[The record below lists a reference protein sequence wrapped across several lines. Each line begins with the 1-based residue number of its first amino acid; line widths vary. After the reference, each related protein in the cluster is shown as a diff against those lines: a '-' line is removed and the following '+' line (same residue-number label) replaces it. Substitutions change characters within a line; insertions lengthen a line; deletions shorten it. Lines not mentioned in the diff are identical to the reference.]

1 MAFEPYPAIAGAALR
16 RTTTGALDQQ
26 SDRPLP
32 NAPRTTASIG
42 LRSMCGIAGIIG
54 NPGERTRAALR
65 KLSAALAHRGP
76 DGDGYW
82 ESSPDGCGRVVML
95 AHRRLSILDV
105 SSAGAQ
111 PMVDAVTGDVVVFNG
126 EIYNYVA
133 LRDQLLVEGQTFQ
146 SSGDTEVMLRA
157 LSIHGR
163 DVVASLRGMFA
174 FAMWDSSERKLLLAR
189 DPLGIKPLYF
199 ARNPDPRGEWSLV
212 FASEVRAI
220 LACGLLGKPRL
231 NPLAAASVVWNG
243 FMVTPETVVAGI
255 EAMWP
260 GQIRVFDSV
269 GNEELTQYYW
279 EAMQRSAPEFPDEPA
294 GLTSVLEDSV
304 RLHLASDVPLGVF
317 LSGGVDSASV
327 ANLAQKASR
336 APVHTFTLA
345 FEEQA
350 YNEGPIARQIAAAI
364 GTCHREV
371 VLTEEHFVDGLEAAL
386 DSLDQ
391 PSFDGL
397 NSYYMSH
404 AVREAGFKVALL
416 GTGGDELFG
425 GYTSFRDLPTL
436 MRWSRRMRWV
446 PELVRV
452 ALARLVSTVM
462 QPSRGPVPQQTRW
475 SKLPDMVQRG
485 DDLLSLYQLAY
496 ALFLP
501 GFQRE
506 LLGNA
511 ATGALVEGLPPV
523 MRSRLLLETGARS
536 PLSAISLMEH
546 RLFLGERLLR
556 DTDAVS
562 MSASIE
568 LRLPLVDSVS
578 FEYID
583 RLRDQDRYMPLRMKS
598 ILRRIGL
605 RGLDPALFAQQKKGF
620 VLPFDRWIR
629 TGLGKV
635 MDRTLRDPEAVGRT
649 GLSPDAVARL
659 WRAFLDGSPGI
670 YWSRVWAIYVFVYWC
685 RRHRVQL

>member
-1 MAFEPYPAIAGAALR
+1 
-16 RTTTGALDQQ
+16 
-26 SDRPLP
+26 
-32 NAPRTTASIG
+32 
-42 LRSMCGIAGIIG
+42 MCGIAGIVG
-54 NPGERTRAALR
+54 RPGERTRGALR

-82 ESSPDGCGRVVML
+82 ESAPDERGCVAMF

-105 SSAGAQ
+105 SSGGAQ
-111 PMVDAVTGDVVVFNG
+111 PMEDSVTGDVIVFNG

-133 LRDQLLVEGQTFQ
+133 LREQLAIEGQTFR

-157 LSIHGR
+157 LSIYGR
-163 DVVASLRGMFA
+163 DAVERLRGMFA

-189 DPLGIKPLYF
+189 DPLGIKPLYV
-199 ARNPDPRGEWSLV
+199 ARNPDQSGEWSLI

-220 LACGLLGKPRL
+220 LACGLMGRPRL

-243 FMVTPETVVAGI
+243 FMVSPESAVAGI
-255 EAMWP
+255 ETLWA
-260 GQIRVFDSV
+260 GQLRVFDSS
-269 GNEELTQYYW
+269 GNEQLARHYWVAPQHRDPELSGRPDGL
-279 EAMQRSAPEFPDEPA
+279 ASA
-294 GLTSVLEDSV
+294 LEESV

-336 APVHTFTLA
+336 APIHTFTLA

-350 YNEGPIARQIAAAI
+350 YNEGPTARQIAAAI
-364 GTCHREV
+364 GTRHREV
-371 VLTEEHFVDGLEAAL
+371 VLTEGHFVDRLETAL

-397 NSYYMSH
+397 NS
-404 AVREAGFKVALL
+404 GFKVALV

-425 GYTSFRDLPTL
+425 GYTSFRDLPAL
-436 MRWSRRMRWV
+436 VRWSRRMSWV
-446 PELVRV
+446 PERMRV
-452 ALARLVSTVM
+452 ALARIVSSVM
-462 QPSRGPVPQQTRW
+462 QPSSGPVPQQTRW
-475 SKLPDMVQRG
+475 AKLPDMVQRG
-485 DDLLSLYQLAY
+485 EDLLALYQLAY

-501 GFQRE
+501 EFQRN
-506 LLGNA
+506 LLGNM
-511 ATGALVEGLPPV
+511 ATGVLIEGLPPS
-523 MRSRLLLETGARS
+523 MRSRLLLETRSRS

-568 LRLPLVDSVS
+568 IRLPLVDRVL
-578 FEYID
+578 FEYVDGICD
-583 RLRDQDRYMPLRMKS
+583 RDRYLPLRTKS
-598 ILRRIGL
+598 ALRRIGL
-605 RGLDPALFAQQKKGF
+605 RGLNPELFSHQKSGF

-629 TGLGKV
+629 AGLGRV
-635 MDRTLRDPEAVGRT
+635 MDHTLRDPQAVGPT
-649 GLSPDAVARL
+649 GLSPRAVAKV
-659 WRAFLDGSPGI
+659 WQAFLDGSPGI
-670 YWSRVWAIYVFVYWC
+670 YWSRIWALYVFIYWC
-685 RRHRVQL
+685 NRRSVHL